1 MPLSV
6 PGMITQNRKGK
17 TIMKLSTF
25 KAGRAAHA
33 LGVVTLLSITA
44 ALKVAAEEPDQ
55 AVIDR
60 GEYLVAISSCNDC
73 HTPGYF
79 AGAADP
85 SRFLGGSD
93 AGVEV
98 PGLGV
103 FVGPNLTPDVE
114 TGLGGW
120 TTEDIVTALR
130 TGVRP
135 DGRILAPVMPWPN
148 YSNLSDEDAYAVA
161 AYLQTLDPISH
172 KVPGPFNS
180 GETVSTLMLRVL
192 PPGQTAASAPE

>member
-1 MPLSV
+1 
-6 PGMITQNRKGK
+6 MITQNRKGM
-17 TIMKLSTF
+17 TIMILATS
-25 KAGRAAHA
+25 KAGRAALA
-33 LGVVTLLSITA
+33 LGMVTLLSIT

-55 AVIDR
+55 AMIDR
-60 GEYLVAISSCNDC
+60 GEYLVAIGSCNDC

-103 FVGPNLTPDVE
+103 FVGPNLTPDLE

-135 DGRILAPVMPWPN
+135 DGRVLAPVMPWPN
-148 YSNLSDEDAYAVA
+148 YSNLNDEDAYAIA

-172 KVPGPFNS
+172 KVPGPFS
-180 GETVSTLMLRVL
+180 PGETVSTLILRVL
-192 PPGQTAASAPE
+192 PPGQTAANAPE